1 LDDPVGVYIPQDR
14 CLGKI
19 SIYPFG
25 GKNVKTPSLNI
36 LITGMKSRKYLY
48 TRGGDKGETS
58 LYGAARVAKDS
69 LRVDAYGTIDELNSS
84 IGVAVAACGHKEIS
98 RQLKRIQAELFAA
111 GADLATEFGGKGA
124 ARVPR
129 IEKKDTERL
138 ESMVDELQGRLPR
151 LTTFI
156 LPGGSQLAA
165 SLHLARAVCRRA
177 ERRVVALGRA
187 EKINPEMVPYLN
199 RLSTYLFNAA
209 RYANVL
215 EGVKDEAWKR

>member
-1 LDDPVGVYIPQDR
+1 
-14 CLGKI
+14 
-19 SIYPFG
+19 
-25 GKNVKTPSLNI
+25 
-36 LITGMKSRKYLY
+36 MY

-84 IGVAVAACGHKEIS
+84 IGVAVAACDRNEIS
-98 RQLKRIQAELFAA
+98 RPLKRIQAELFVA
-111 GADLATEFGGKGA
+111 GADLATEFAERGG

-129 IEKKDTERL
+129 IGKKDTERL
-138 ESMVDELQGRLPR
+138 ERMVDDLQKKLPR
-151 LTTFI
+151 LTSFI
-156 LPGGSQLAA
+156 LPGGSRLSA

-187 EKINPEMVPYLN
+187 ERINPEMVPYLN

-215 EGVKDEAWKR
+215 EGVEDEAWKK

>member
-1 LDDPVGVYIPQDR
+1 
-14 CLGKI
+14 
-19 SIYPFG
+19 
-25 GKNVKTPSLNI
+25 
-36 LITGMKSRKYLY
+36 MH

-84 IGVAVAACGHKEIS
+84 IGVAVAASRHKEIS
-98 RQLKRIQAELFAA
+98 KPLKRIQADLFAA
-111 GADLATEFGGKGA
+111 GADLATEFARKGG

-129 IEKKDTERL
+129 IEREDTERL
-138 ESMVDELQGRLPR
+138 ERMVDRLQEKLPR
-151 LTTFI
+151 LTSFI
-156 LPGGSQLAA
+156 LPGGSQLSA

-199 RLSTYLFNAA
+199 RLSTYLFNVA

-215 EGVKDEAWKR
+215 EGVEDDAWKR